1 VDRRLIVLAA
11 GMFAIGTDSFVV
23 AGILPQVSKS
33 LGVTVGVAGQMVTL
47 YALSYALLSPVIA
60 ATAAHWPR
68 KRLLLAGLAV
78 FVVGNLL
85 TAIVPTIEWVL
96 ASRLLAGLGAAMF
109 SPTATATGASLVP
122 PEKRA
127 NALAIVIAGLTSA
140 TALGSPMGTFIG
152 GLGDWRSTMWFVTAV
167 GLAASVAVY
176 IMLPNIPAL
185 PAVTLRQR
193 LAPLKD
199 SRVVLTLLTTLA
211 AYSGLFAV
219 YTYIGVT
226 LDRATGGK
234 PDVLAGL
241 LLMWGLAA
249 TVGNLAA
256 GKLTDRF
263 GSRTIIYGAIA
274 VSAIDFAL
282 LPFATA
288 HYWSAAV
295 AIIVWGV
302 CGWGLLVPQ
311 QHRLISLSPGALYR
325 RVRCRGNWG
334 GEHHAARPPPDR
346 FRWRRLAGIGIH
358 HFPAS
363 GPAYPQGESRDSGGC
378 CGSLIEVH
386 LCRHRGCADWTAS
399 PPVTRFLHVVLP
411 YIVPGHGEV
420 HQYHE

>member
-1 VDRRLIVLAA
+1 MDRRLLVLAA

-33 LGVTVGVAGQMVTL
+33 LDVSIGVAGQMVTL

-78 FVVGNLL
+78 FVLGNLI
-85 TAIVPTIEWVL
+85 TAIAPSIEWVL
-96 ASRLLAGLGAAMF
+96 ASRLIAGLGAAMF

-140 TALGSPMGTFIG
+140 TSLGSPIGTFIG
-152 GLGDWRSTMWFVTAV
+152 GLGDWRYTMWFVTAV
-167 GLAASVAVY
+167 GLVAFGAVY
-176 IMLPNIPAL
+176 AMLPQIAAL

-211 AYSGLFAV
+211 AYSGFFAV
-219 YTYIGVT
+219 YTYVGVT
-226 LDRATGGK
+226 FDRATGGK
-234 PDVLAGL
+234 SELLAAL
-241 LLMWGLAA
+241 LLLWGLAA

-263 GSRTIIYGAIA
+263 GSRTIIFAAIA
-274 VSAIDFAL
+274 LGAIDFAL
-282 LPFATA
+282 LPWSTA
-288 HYWSAAV
+288 HLWSAIL
-295 AIIVWGV
+295 AIVVWGL

-311 QHRLISLSPGALYR
+311 QHRLISLAPASAPLLLGLNSAALYIGVSAAGVVGAASIALLDRHQIGLVGAVMLAVAFIIAQQADKLIR
-325 RVRCRGNWG
+325 REKAQAQALV
-334 GEHHAARPPPDR
+334 AA
-346 FRWRRLAGIGIH
+346 AN
-358 HFPAS
+358 
-363 GPAYPQGESRDSGGC
+363 
-378 CGSLIEVH
+378 
-386 LCRHRGCADWTAS
+386 
-399 PPVTRFLHVVLP
+399 
-411 YIVPGHGEV
+411 
-420 HQYHE
+420 

>member
-1 VDRRLIVLAA
+1 LIVLAA

-23 AGILPQVSKS
+23 AGILPQISKS
-33 LGVTVGVAGQMVTL
+33 LGVSIGVAGQMVTL

-78 FVVGNLL
+78 FVVGNLI
-85 TAIVPTIEWVL
+85 TAIAPTIEWVL
-96 ASRLLAGLGAAMF
+96 ASRLIAGLGAAMF

-127 NALAIVIAGLTSA
+127 QALAIVIAGLTSA

-152 GLGDWRSTMWFVTAV
+152 GLGDWRATMWFVTIV
-167 GLAASVAVY
+167 GLVASVAVY
-176 IMLPNIPAL
+176 ILLPNIPAL
-185 PAVTLRQR
+185 PAVSLRQR

-199 SRVVLTLLTTLA
+199 TRVVLTLLTTLT
-211 AYSGLFAV
+211 AYSGMFAV
-219 YTYIGVT
+219 YTYIGVS

-249 TVGNLAA
+249 MVGNLAA

-274 VSAIDFAL
+274 LSAIDFVL
-282 LPFATA
+282 MPFATA

-295 AIIVWGV
+295 AMVVWGV
-302 CGWGLLVPQ
+302 AGWGLLVPQ
-311 QHRLISLSPGALYR
+311 QHRLISMSPGSAPLLLGLNSAALYVGVSAAGVVGAASITLLDRHLIAFVGAALLALAFIIAQQADRLIR
-325 RVRCRGNWG
+325 RKK
-334 GEHHAARPPPDR
+334 AATQ
-346 FRWRRLAGIGIH
+346 A
-358 HFPAS
+358 
-363 GPAYPQGESRDSGGC
+363 
-378 CGSLIEVH
+378 
-386 LCRHRGCADWTAS
+386 
-399 PPVTRFLHVVLP
+399 VVAA
-411 YIVPGHGEV
+411 V
-420 HQYHE
+420 